1 MKYQHRQTK
10 PAEPSDRERPQKK
23 RGGKPKPYVIYSTG
37 WNTPSM
43 HRFADHHGRITL
55 GRYETRARAE
65 QALPKLAR
73 TWANCVIEPS

>member
-23 RGGKPKPYVIYSTG
+23 RGSKAKPYVIYSTG
-37 WNTPSM
+37 WVYSKNPSQ
-43 HRFADHHGRITL
+43 RFSI

-73 TWANCVIEPS
+73 TWGNCVIEPS

>member
-10 PAEPSDRERPQKK
+10 PAEPSDLERPQKK

-37 WNTPSM
+37 WDNPSM
-43 HRFADHHGRITL
+43 RRFFGEGKITL
-55 GRYETRARAE
+55 GRYETLARAE

-73 TWANCVIEPS
+73 TWANCVIERS